1 MIKSNK
7 VSYIN
12 NSYSSYSVAELE
24 AARQNIGAAPASAVS
39 SISAAFSGYYTKPEM
54 DAIISDF
61 GGFEKVSGTGSDNHP
76 DVEKPNTHKIYLVK
90 DASVKESDKY
100 KEWIYTTTWELI
112 GDTSLNLDGY
122 QTISGMS
129 AYQPVS
135 AMSGYADAI
144 HNHEIS
150 AVNGLSD
157 ELDKYAEKIY
167 QTEVELTPETVEYTL
182 KNNEF
187 IDFGTLD
194 STITSLKLIIG
205 TDEVPVLK
213 EYCAQFKVSNNNFI
227 CTIEDKNNKTLYY
240 ANWPDMFEAGS
251 VYQITIVNN
260 CVAVGTFEELV

>member
-24 AARQNIGAAPASAVS
+24 AARQNIGAASTSAVS
-39 SISAAFSGYYTKPEM
+39 SISAAFS
-54 DAIISDF
+54 
-61 GGFEKVSGTGSDNHP
+61 
-76 DVEKPNTHKIYLVK
+76 
-90 DASVKESDKY
+90 
-100 KEWIYTTTWELI
+100 
-112 GDTSLNLDGY
+112 GY